1 LFDFINFTADKL
13 QIFML
18 VILRG
23 SGLFAFAP
31 ILGNNSIPSLIRVG
45 LLIMLSGLIVSTMP
59 AVTFPAITSLW
70 QLAGLAVKE
79 ILVGAVI
86 SLFFVLIFHAVH
98 TAGSLI
104 GYQVGLA
111 LANEFDPSIG
121 SQVSVIG
128 RFWYVLAVLIFL
140 TINGHHMIISAF
152 VDSYQVIPPAGVA
165 IQGGVGEL
173 IIRYTAYVFV
183 IGLKI
188 AAPVMITLFL
198 TDVAL
203 GTIAK
208 TMPTMN
214 VFFVGFPIKIAMCL
228 LVMALALPIFA
239 YVLERGVSFL
249 DHELNMMFLSMGKA

>member
-1 LFDFINFTADKL
+1 MFDFINFTADKL

-45 LLIMLSGLIVSTMP
+45 LLIMLSGLIVSTIP
-59 AVTFPAITSLW
+59 AVSFPAITSLW

-198 TDVAL
+198 TDIAL

>member
-1 LFDFINFTADKL
+1 
-13 QIFML
+13 
-18 VILRG
+18 V
-23 SGLFAFAP
+23 
-31 ILGNNSIPSLIRVG
+31 
-45 LLIMLSGLIVSTMP
+45 LSS
-59 AVTFPAITSLW
+59 ACFSCC
-70 QLAGLAVKE
+70 
-79 ILVGAVI
+79 
-86 SLFFVLIFHAVH
+86 
-98 TAGSLI
+98 
-104 GYQVGLA
+104 
-111 LANEFDPSIG
+111 NEFDPSIG

-152 VDSYQVIPPAGVA
+152 VNSYQVIPPAGVA